1 MDLIIRICSI
11 LVIFFILIFFKKELL
26 SKDNEF
32 NNYGN
37 YLAWNFA
44 RESGDTKN
52 LGNFFSKIELHNVE
66 FDILEE
72 IFFESVVLNDW
83 NLAEEISSKI
93 LEKDEYNFSANLFDF
108 TINFLSKRQN
118 NLTENLK
125 KIDISQ
131 FDLNFIKVLLLW
143 ASDFEKK
150 QDNLIKKDKECIP
163 LKCLHYALYNLFRNN
178 KEDGLFY
185 LNKIKEDE
193 FNSFRVSEILLYNF
207 INNKNF
213 LVAEKILKDL
223 NNQNLN
229 FGDFNV
235 SYYSNNVDLLNPVVS
250 KQDGIAEV
258 FYNISSWYYTKN
270 LYKYSAFF
278 GELSLRFRPN
288 FYAMKLLLIGT
299 YEKLNYFD
307 LALDRMENLKN
318 NNIYFFKFLKLKL
331 SILDQ
336 LEMNENSINEL
347 SALINFYP
355 KSVKIK
361 LLLADRLRS
370 EKKFNDAIKFYT
382 DILNNEKVKQKW
394 GIFYSRGIA
403 YEQSGQWS
411 KAEKDLLDAL
421 ELNPNDPY
429 ILNYL
434 GYSWLDRKTNLKR
447 ALRLLETAVEIEPND
462 AYIVDS
468 LGWAYFLSGFFDKS
482 IFYLEKAV
490 ALLPSDATL
499 NDHLGD
505 AYWKSGRTEEAI
517 SQWKRVLIYDPNFKK
532 KDLIKK
538 KIIEGL

>member
-11 LVIFFILIFFKKELL
+11 IFFFFILIFFKKELS
-26 SKDNEF
+26 SKDNLF

-52 LGNFFSKIELHNVE
+52 LRNFFSKIELNNLE

-83 NLAEEISSKI
+83 GLAEKISEII
-93 LEKDEYNFSANLFDF
+93 LEKDEYNFSANLYNFSD
-108 TINFLSKRQN
+108 NFLN
-118 NLTENLK
+118 NKSTKLTESLK

-143 ASDFEKK
+143 TSDHEKK
-150 QDNLIKKDKECIP
+150 QDKLIKKEKECIP
-163 LKCLHYALYNLFRNN
+163 LLCLHYALYNLFKEN
-178 KEDGLFY
+178 KKDGFFY

-207 INNKNF
+207 LNKKDY
-213 LVAEKILKDL
+213 LVSEKILNDL
-223 NNQNLN
+223 NKQNLN
-229 FGDFNV
+229 FGDFNI
-235 SYYSNNVDLLNPVVS
+235 SYYANNIELLNPVVS
-250 KQDGIAEV
+250 SKDGIAEV

-299 YEKLNYFD
+299 YEKLKYFD
-307 LALDRMENLKN
+307 LALDRMQSLKN

-331 SILDQ
+331 SIFDQ
-336 LEMNENSINEL
+336 LNVNYKSINEL
-347 SALINFYP
+347 KDLINFYP

-370 EKKFNDAIKFYT
+370 EKKFIDAIKFYSE
-382 DILNNEKVKQKW
+382 ILNNEEIKQKW

-403 YEQSGQWS
+403 YEQSGQWV
-411 KAEKDLLDAL
+411 KAEKDLLEAL
-421 ELNPNDPY
+421 ELNPSDPY

-434 GYSWLDRKTNLKR
+434 GYSWLDRKTNLKK
-447 ALRLLETAVEIEPND
+447 ALSLLETAVEIEPND

-505 AYWKSGRTEEAI
+505 AYWKSGRRDEAI
-517 SQWKRVLIYDPNFKK
+517 SQWKRVLIYDPDFKK
-532 KDLIKK
+532 KELIKK
-538 KIIEGL
+538 KINDGL